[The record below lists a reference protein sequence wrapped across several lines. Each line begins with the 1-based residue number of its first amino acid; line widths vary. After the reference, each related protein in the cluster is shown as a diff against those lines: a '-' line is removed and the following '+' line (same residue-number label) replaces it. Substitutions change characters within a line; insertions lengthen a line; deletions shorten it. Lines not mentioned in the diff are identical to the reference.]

1 MTALPGPL
9 APTQTLS
16 FPSADGTSL
25 YGEWFAAAKPRA
37 VAIMVHGYAE
47 HCGRYREVAHALVQA
62 GISSFGY
69 DMRGHGQ
76 AAGKRGHVR
85 RFSEYLDDLE
95 AATAKAR
102 TFAGDLPRVLVA
114 HSNGSLI
121 ALRALTD
128 DRRRPD
134 VRAVAVASPFL
145 GLKLKVPAGKV
156 LAGRVASRIYPSL
169 ALPNALRVEDLTADA
184 GKQEE
189 RRRDT
194 LCHSVATARWFT
206 EATAAQ
212 AFVYDRASTI
222 SVPTVWLVG
231 GADPIADPARSR
243 AVQARITAPSVF
255 HDLVGLR
262 HEVFN
267 EVDRGR
273 VFGLLTDYLGAQLG
287 A

>member
-9 APTQTLS
+9 TPTQSMT
-16 FPSADGTSL
+16 FPSADGTAL
-25 YGEWFAAAKPRA
+25 YGEWFAAPSPRGL
-37 VAIMVHGYAE
+37 AIMVHGYAE
-47 HCGRYREVAHALVQA
+47 HCGRYREVAHALVKA
-62 GISSFGY
+62 GISAFGY

-76 AAGKRGHVR
+76 AAGKRGHVA
-85 RFSEYLDDLE
+85 RFGEYLDDLE

-102 TFAGDLPRVLVA
+102 GFAGDLPRVLVA

-128 DRRRPD
+128 GRRRPD

-145 GLKLKVPAGKV
+145 ALRLQVPAAKR

-169 ALPNALRVEDLTADA
+169 ALPNALKVEDLTSDK

-212 AFVYDRASTI
+212 DHVYAHAGTI
-222 SVPTVWLVG
+222 ALPTIWLVG
-231 GADPIADPARSR
+231 ADDPIADPARSR

-255 HDLVGLR
+255 HDLTRLK

-273 VFGLLTDYLGAQLG
+273 VFGLLTDYLGKHLG
-287 A
+287 